1 MLPSLIAVAPAYLP
15 PQHHVQCS
23 AQGKA
28 RVDTVTHVSRDIL
41 SIRGYP
47 RQPYNTGVY
56 GPVNHCARYW
66 TGHVHVYQAK
76 RRLPTS
82 IAYQL
87 QRSQMCMA
95 NECR

>member
-1 MLPSLIAVAPAYLP
+1 MQLHFLSGWIISYI
-15 PQHHVQCS
+15 S
-23 AQGKA
+23 QGKA
-28 RVDTVTHVSRDIL
+28 RVDTVTHVSRDIR

-95 NECR
+95 NERR